1 MLAACA
7 LLANAALVAP
17 QAAAQQTTCE
27 NRVSPPP
34 AVDTSED
41 VPSGARPPEP
51 LEVPDPPIGGDRM
64 GECGPVL
71 PEGAPRAPSGI
82 TAKTWLVADMD
93 SGAVLAAYDPHGRQR
108 PASVIKVLLA
118 MVAAKELPLD
128 SQMTAIE
135 EDTEQECTCIG
146 LKAGNTYTVE
156 QLLQSLVMASG
167 NDVANALARRL
178 GGLPSAI
185 RKMNALATELG
196 ARDTRAIT
204 PSGLDAPG
212 TSTSAYDVAL
222 IFRAAMKYPDFAR
235 AIATQRIEFP
245 AEEGGTKPVINDNRL
260 MTSYAGALGGKTG
273 FTDDAQHTYVG
284 AAERDGRR
292 LVAVL
297 LRAQQQ
303 PLRTTDQAARLLDYG
318 FSLPASTTVGK
329 LVDGAPQAK
338 RKTTAANPT
347 LAAPA
352 PGQTADEGGDPE
364 PTSTMGRAFGN
375 VGGPLTALAGRGG
388 LGGLVVYLRAKRARA
403 ARAKRA
409 AAAAAAPGTGAAG
422 AGAAGAASPGA
433 GTAGAGAVGA
443 ASPGTGTAGAGAV
456 SPGAGA
462 PGAGSQASGQA
473 GTGPAGVTGPPPPG
487 EFPVGRPAPDHGPA
501 GQPPTGQPGQPP
513 SRASRE
519 IPAGQVPTGPSAPTQ
534 WVSTQGP
541 QTAKI
546 QTGTPP
552 VAEPGTPA
560 PSPADQAARAA
571 QQDAPAQPRTPG
583 SEAVTRE
590 VRLSPPSDATRE
602 LTQSHPVLPKPEPAT
617 REVRQQ
623 PQPPAEQQPPAT
635 QSPTAQPSTAQPP
648 VAQPP
653 AAQPPAPPQPPVAPP
668 GGRTMPVRRE
678 GAVQVPG
685 WPAEQFEPDE
695 APERKAPAP
704 EPDPKPDWPKQD

>member
-41 VPSGARPPEP
+41 VPDGARPPEP

-338 RKTTAANPT
+338 RKATGANPT
-347 LAAPA
+347 LTEPA
-352 PGQTADEGGDPE
+352 PGQAVDEVGAPE

-375 VGGPLTALAGRGG
+375 VGGPLTALAGLGV
-388 LGGLVVYLRAKRARA
+388 LGGLVMYLRAKRARA

-409 AAAAAAPGTGAAG
+409 AAASGTAGVTSGAAG
-422 AGAAGAASPGA
+422 TGS
-433 GTAGAGAVGA
+433 AGAG
-443 ASPGTGTAGAGAV
+443 SPGTG
-456 SPGAGA
+456 PAGA
-462 PGAGSQASGQA
+462 P
-473 GTGPAGVTGPPPPG
+473 PAGVTGPPPPG
-487 EFPVGRPAPDHGPA
+487 EFPVGRPAPGHGPA
-501 GQPPTGQPGQPP
+501 GQAPTGQSGQPGQPP

-560 PSPADQAARAA
+560 PPADQGTKAI
-571 QQDAPAQPRTPG
+571 QQEPPAQPRTPG

-602 LTQSHPVLPKPEPAT
+602 LTQSHPVQPKPEPAT
-617 REVRQQ
+617 REVRQHPQ
-623 PQPPAEQQPPAT
+623 PTEPQPPAT
-635 QSPTAQPSTAQPP
+635 
-648 VAQPP
+648 QPP
-653 AAQPPAPPQPPVAPP
+653 AAQPPAQPTQAQPPVAPP

-685 WPAEQFEPDE
+685 WPAEQFEPEE

>member
-1 MLAACA
+1 MRSPASRRSAAAFVLAACA

-41 VPSGARPPEP
+41 VPDGARPPEP

-338 RKTTAANPT
+338 RKATGANPT
-347 LAAPA
+347 LTEPA
-352 PGQTADEGGDPE
+352 PGQAVDEVGAPE

-375 VGGPLTALAGRGG
+375 VGGPLTALAGLGV
-388 LGGLVVYLRAKRARA
+388 LGGLVMYLRAKRARA

-409 AAAAAAPGTGAAG
+409 AAASGTAGVTSGAAG
-422 AGAAGAASPGA
+422 TGS
-433 GTAGAGAVGA
+433 AGAG
-443 ASPGTGTAGAGAV
+443 SPGTG
-456 SPGAGA
+456 PAGA
-462 PGAGSQASGQA
+462 P
-473 GTGPAGVTGPPPPG
+473 PAGVTGPPPPG
-487 EFPVGRPAPDHGPA
+487 EFPVGRPAPGHGPA
-501 GQPPTGQPGQPP
+501 GQAPTGQSGQPGQPP

-560 PSPADQAARAA
+560 PPADQGTKAI
-571 QQDAPAQPRTPG
+571 QQEPPAQPRTPG

-602 LTQSHPVLPKPEPAT
+602 LTQSHPVQPKPEPAT
-617 REVRQQ
+617 REVRQHPQ
-623 PQPPAEQQPPAT
+623 PTEPQPPAT
-635 QSPTAQPSTAQPP
+635 
-648 VAQPP
+648 QPP
-653 AAQPPAPPQPPVAPP
+653 AAQPPAQPTQAQPPVAPP

-685 WPAEQFEPDE
+685 WPAEQFEPEE

>member
-1 MLAACA
+1 MRSPASRRSAAAFVLAACA

-41 VPSGARPPEP
+41 VPDGARPPEP

-338 RKTTAANPT
+338 RKATGANPT
-347 LAAPA
+347 LTEPA
-352 PGQTADEGGDPE
+352 PGQAVDEVGAPE

-375 VGGPLTALAGRGG
+375 VGGPLTALAGLGV
-388 LGGLVVYLRAKRARA
+388 LGGLVMYLRAKRARA

-409 AAAAAAPGTGAAG
+409 AAASGTAAGVTSGAAG
-422 AGAAGAASPGA
+422 TGS
-433 GTAGAGAVGA
+433 AGAG
-443 ASPGTGTAGAGAV
+443 SPGTG
-456 SPGAGA
+456 PAGA
-462 PGAGSQASGQA
+462 P
-473 GTGPAGVTGPPPPG
+473 PAGVTGPPPPG
-487 EFPVGRPAPDHGPA
+487 EFPVGRPAPGHGPA
-501 GQPPTGQPGQPP
+501 GQAPTGQSGQPGQPP

-560 PSPADQAARAA
+560 PPADQGTKAI
-571 QQDAPAQPRTPG
+571 QQEPPAQPRTPG

-602 LTQSHPVLPKPEPAT
+602 LTQSHPVQPKPEPAT
-617 REVRQQ
+617 REVRQH
-623 PQPPAEQQPPAT
+623 PQPTEPQPPAT
-635 QSPTAQPSTAQPP
+635 QPPTAQPPAQPTQ
-648 VAQPP
+648 A
-653 AAQPPAPPQPPVAPP
+653 QPPVAPP

-685 WPAEQFEPDE
+685 WPAEQFEPEE